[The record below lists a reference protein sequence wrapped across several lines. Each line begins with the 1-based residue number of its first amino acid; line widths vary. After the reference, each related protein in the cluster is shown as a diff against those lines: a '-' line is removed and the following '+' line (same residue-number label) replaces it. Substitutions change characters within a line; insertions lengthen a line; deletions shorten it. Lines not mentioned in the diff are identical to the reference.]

1 MPVANGADNSRF
13 QFNKN
18 FTQSNGQTTRLNF
31 TTYVDYKQNADKTVT
46 ATTYLMYVKPNLA
59 LPSEVQPA
67 NPKLTGNGSFYV
79 VAGILENGKFKAIP
93 YSETQYLKND
103 GTLGD
108 YTPSSADLKS
118 GNYPVSNQVRA
129 EMVSTQAGSL
139 NAIAKNNA
147 TEQLKKEPGITPAA
161 AQDAIKNGTAPPAGA
176 PPAPG
181 ADQGGATS
189 PTNPVSTSVDTAA
202 GAEVQQ
208 NTDTLELSEL
218 KINSQNEQF
227 FDSIDFTQGLGKLEY
242 PLSASTSG
250 QDVLKIEILKYN
262 ASTIGINDLSI
273 KRNSSGTGT
282 KGKEQSSGTI
292 YLGLQASITD
302 QNTINWGPDPMTP
315 IDMVAQIGFLGLV
328 DKGVEGVKE
337 VGQGVMNKFAGNKEI
352 SQASVT
358 ALKSL
363 MAKMASNTGGNL
375 LTRVTGAV
383 VNPNMELL
391 FNGPQLRPF
400 TFTFNMSPRDETE
413 AKHVK
418 AIIKALKQSSA
429 VQIGVGEL
437 FLKTPFIYRL
447 SYRTEGLK
455 EHQSLNRIKEC
466 ALTNISIDYT
476 PANVYM
482 TYNDPEKTM
491 TSYSMQLQ
499 FMELDPI
506 YGDDYKSKA
515 EGASATAQANVGS
528 IGY

>member
-1 MPVANGADNSRF
+1 MPVANGADNSKF

-79 VAGILENGKFKAIP
+79 TAGVLENGKFKAIP

-103 GTLGD
+103 GALGD

-129 EMVSTQAGSL
+129 EMVSPQAGSL
-139 NAIAKNNA
+139 NAIAKDNA
-147 TEQLKKEPGITPAA
+147 TEQLKKEQGITPAA

-181 ADQGGATS
+181 SDQGGATS
-189 PTNPVSTSVDTAA
+189 PTDPVSTSEDVA
-202 GAEVQQ
+202 GAGAQQ
-208 NTDTLELSEL
+208 NTDPIELSEL
-218 KINSQNEQF
+218 KVNSQNEQF
-227 FDSIDFTQGLGKLEY
+227 FNSIDFTQGLGKLEY

-273 KRNSSGTGT
+273 TRNTSGTGT

-315 IDMVAQIGFLGLV
+315 IDMAAQIGFLGLV
-328 DKGVEGVKE
+328 DKGTAGVTE

-352 SQASVT
+352 SQASVA

-375 LTRVTGAV
+375 FTRVTGAI

-400 TFTFNMSPRDETE
+400 TFTFNMSPRDKTE
-413 AKHVK
+413 AKNIK

-437 FLKTPFIYRL
+437 FLKTPFIYKL

-455 EHQSLNRIKEC
+455 DHPSLNRIKEC

-482 TYNDPEKTM
+482 TYNDTEKTM

-506 YGDDYKSKA
+506 YGDDYKGK
-515 EGASATAQANVGS
+515 EVGK